1 MTAERTNHLT
11 GLPGV
16 ADAEVTRLAAKA
28 ISILLSGQSMRP
40 SIEARLDLLGDAF
53 LSDRAGAR
61 HAILL
66 RMRQEGIPV
75 EDIIDVILPE
85 IARNAGQ
92 RWMDDE
98 ISFADVTIVT
108 ARLQETVRA
117 LGRVR
122 RRLGRPG
129 DAGDAGAAAD
139 LRPRVLM
146 IIPRPEEHTL
156 GAFVAADQ
164 FRRHGC
170 RVDIAMDLHPR
181 QIAETVRRTRF
192 HMVGITAAGRRTLAS
207 TRELV
212 DTVKASVTRVTPVV
226 LGGSVVDGGANLK
239 AMTGVDHVA
248 GDVAAALGACG
259 LTIWPAIEED
269 AAYGTP

>member
-1 MTAERTNHLT
+1 MTAERTNHVT

-16 ADAEVTRLAAKA
+16 ADAEVARLTAQA
-28 ISILLSGQSMRP
+28 ISILLSGKALKP
-40 SIEARLDLLGDAF
+40 SIQARLDLLGDAF
-53 LSDRAGAR
+53 LSDRAGTW
-61 HAILL
+61 HDVLL
-66 RMRQEGIPV
+66 HMRQAGIPV
-75 EDIIDVILPE
+75 DDIIDVIIPE
-85 IARNAGQ
+85 VARNAGQ

-117 LGRVR
+117 LGRVPR
-122 RRLGRPG
+122 QRGSGCDG
-129 DAGDAGAAAD
+129 DVRAAAKTG
-139 LRPRVLM
+139 PRVLM

-181 QIAETVRRTRF
+181 QIAETVRRTRY

-226 LGGSVVDGGANLK
+226 LGGSSVEGTANLK
-239 AMTGVDHVA
+239 GVTGVDHVVR
-248 GDVAAALGACG
+248 DVRAALGACG
-259 LTIWPAIEED
+259 LALGSVIEED